1 MPIPP
6 RLGAKPMN
14 INEFRTRT
22 EKFLSAEEINQYE
35 VDFEPAYM
43 NAEAVNKDDFCAAL
57 KDKNTRVLIVALS
70 HALTSVKMKLE
81 NAHRAID
88 MVNSD
93 KRDLHEKNAKLQHAL
108 AVISSTV
115 DRALA

>member
-6 RLGAKPMN
+6 RLGATTMN
-14 INEFRTRT
+14 INEFRSRT
-22 EKFLSAEEINQYE
+22 EKFLSAEEIKQYE

-43 NAEAVNKDDFCAAL
+43 NAETVNKDDFCAAL
-57 KDKNTRVLIVALS
+57 KDKKARAVIVEIS
-70 HALTSVKMKLE
+70 HALTSKEKSLE
-81 NAHRAID
+81 TAYKAID

-115 DRALA
+115 DRATA

>member
-1 MPIPP
+1 
-6 RLGAKPMN
+6 MN

-22 EKFLSAEEINQYE
+22 EKFLPAEEIENYE

-43 NAEAVNKDDFCAAL
+43 KAETVNKDDFCAAL
-57 KDKNTRVLIVALS
+57 KDKNARAVIVALS
-70 HALTSVKMKLE
+70 HALTSVEMKLK
-81 NAHRAID
+81 NAHKAID

-93 KRDLHEKNAKLQHAL
+93 KRDFHEKNAKLQHAL
-108 AVISSTV
+108 AVISSTI